1 MATQLLIME
10 AIILRSQEKKYMKK
24 LPIIA
29 IITMWFDRKEMFT
42 KNLETILPKAPVF
55 YLFNY
60 GFYKFDPTFLK
71 SKISRRQLIK
81 IMSQK

>member
-1 MATQLLIME
+1 
-10 AIILRSQEKKYMKK
+10 
-24 LPIIA
+24 
-29 IITMWFDRKEMFT
+29 MFT